1 MKEIQ
6 QKGHDATAKEEAAF
20 TTFQIVNEMLARG
33 IEVLPIDLYRSD
45 AKRYL
50 VEEGKIRLPF
60 SSMSGVGEAAATS
73 LQQARESGG
82 EFISVD
88 DLQVRAKVSR
98 AVIAMLQETGALKGL
113 PQSSQMSLFG

>member
-1 MKEIQ
+1 
-6 QKGHDATAKEEAAF
+6 
-20 TTFQIVNEMLARG
+20 
-33 IEVLPIDLYRSD
+33 
-45 AKRYL
+45 
-50 VEEGKIRLPF
+50 
-60 SSMSGVGEAAATS
+60 MSGVGEAAATS

-98 AVIAMLQETGALKGL
+98 AVIDMLQETGALKGL

>member
-1 MKEIQ
+1 
-6 QKGHDATAKEEAAF
+6 
-20 TTFQIVNEMLARG
+20 MLARG

-98 AVIAMLQETGALKGL
+98 AVIDMLQETGALKGL